1 MHLSPAITTA
11 IALRFLIPSTLG
23 HPTEHTSL
31 APEDDTY
38 TNRHNHNVLNELSP
52 MTLCRNISLL
62 YVRGSHTKGNVGKAG
77 PFFDALANITG
88 YDNLAVQGVDYPATI
103 LDYLFG
109 HYDEGVSNLRAKLRA
124 TMDRCPDTKLVVAGY
139 SQGAMVVRKFAEE
152 ATPKEVAFIQ
162 AGKFEVLS
170 RSVPDDD

>member
-1 MHLSPAITTA
+1 MHLSSAVSTA
-11 IALRFLIPSTLG
+11 IALSLLIPSTLG
-23 HPTEHTSL
+23 HPNKHRPSAL
-31 APEDDTY
+31 EDNTY

-77 PFFDALANITG
+77 PFFDALANITD

-109 HYDEGVSNLRAKLRA
+109 HFDKGVSNLRAKLRA
-124 TMDRCPDTKLVVAGY
+124 TMDRCPDTKLVVTGY

-152 ATPKEVAFIQ
+152 ATPEEVAFIRT
-162 AGKFEVLS
+162 GKSKVLL
-170 RSVPDDD
+170 RSALDAD